1 MLMCHTWR
9 DGEEKRQ
16 RPAFKQ
22 HQEWQFDK
30 RVARDRPR
38 YVQADGHPGAR
49 ALEAWRTTAPPEQPW
64 RASDASVL
72 GDPSRHHPEA
82 LVPFE
87 KALERK
93 HGVSG
98 GMFAWLMGGAESES
112 ERRGREA
119 RDRASR
125 AGGAPEADA
134 AWQGTLRDASA
145 AELCELLR
153 ACAADDRRRAYDVA
167 NAARAL
173 IAATP
178 GEAPGGAPRN
188 AHLRRPS
195 VEASP
200 IVTLVDGGFAHSLVA
215 SLGAFPEHEGLQC
228 AGCELLGLLASEY
241 WGFEQRVFDSGA
253 VDACL
258 AAIRAWAARELVS
271 EDVLGAAFN
280 TLNYVCAAEE
290 VADKKGCARKQAA
303 VEKGALEVIHEAMG
317 AATQRWVQQAGKL
330 AIGCLCKG
338 SDKQG
343 QERRKRAH
351 ALFKLNK

>member
-1 MLMCHTWR
+1 M
-9 DGEEKRQ
+9 
-16 RPAFKQ
+16 A
-22 HQEWQFDK
+22 
-30 RVARDRPR
+30 
-38 YVQADGHPGAR
+38 
-49 ALEAWRTTAPPEQPW
+49 
-64 RASDASVL
+64 
-72 GDPSRHHPEA
+72 
-82 LVPFE
+82 
-87 KALERK
+87 
-93 HGVSG
+93 
-98 GMFAWLMGGAESES
+98 
-112 ERRGREA
+112 
-119 RDRASR
+119 
-125 AGGAPEADA
+125 
-134 AWQGTLRDASA
+134 GTLRDASA
-145 AELCELLR
+145 AQSCASSAR
-153 ACAADDRRRAYDVA
+153 ACAADDRWRAYDVA
-167 NAARAL
+167 NARAL

-178 GEAPGGAPRN
+178 GRRRRRARN

-195 VEASP
+195 VEAAP
-200 IVTLVDGGFAHSLVA
+200 IVALVDGGFAHSLVA

-303 VEKGALEVIHEAMG
+303 VEKGALEVIYEAMG